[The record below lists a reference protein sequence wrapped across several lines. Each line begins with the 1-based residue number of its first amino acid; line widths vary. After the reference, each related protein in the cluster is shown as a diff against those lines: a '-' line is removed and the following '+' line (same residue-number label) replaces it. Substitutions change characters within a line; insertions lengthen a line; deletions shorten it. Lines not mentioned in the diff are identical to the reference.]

1 MSEQLRQAI
10 EAVQLYAQQLPED
23 DQNRI
28 AAHLLEDLKM
38 QKQTTP
44 ASIASQ
50 SRPLTPRDFIE
61 KQYYEGKLANIPT
74 RRGWTQEE
82 KEERERV
89 VQEWAGGKP
98 VSEMVIEDRGPY

>member
-1 MSEQLRQAI
+1 MNEQLRRAI
-10 EAVQLYAQQLPED
+10 DAIQLYAQQLPED

-38 QKQTTP
+38 QKQTTL
-44 ASIASQ
+44 ASQ
-50 SRPLTPRDFIE
+50 SRPLTPREFIE

-82 KEERERV
+82 KEEYEQI
-89 VQEWAGGKP
+89 VQGLAGGKP